1 LHRLARDP
9 LKPSRVVLLIS
20 LTAGL
25 ILFTHTF
32 GASLAHSQ
40 EQTARYRAGA
50 DLRVSLASSDPPLQ
64 QLDDLPGVLAAA
76 PVFSSTVQIWGGET
90 AQLLALDPATF
101 AQVARYP
108 SALAG
113 PGVPSLLDALQPE
126 TTSSRLPA
134 IFSSPALPDDK
145 EEGDRVVIDLAGR
158 PLAVSVRTTASSFP
172 ALSNSFVLVSLP
184 ALETRLDLDATG
196 TPGSREAWLA
206 VDPAQHRDL
215 ARQLRDRLL
224 DDAQAQLGALQRDAL
239 AQGTSGALRLNTLTL
254 ALFSLTAFA
263 LFHFFAA
270 QQRVVEFGVL
280 RAMGLSARQL
290 LALLLTE
297 GALALALGLAAGV
310 GIGYGLS
317 RVMIPYLSQALSA
330 SLSGV
335 AIEQILVDWPSVAQI
350 YALLVASYGLVLVL
364 LLLLLTRVGVHQ
376 AMRMGDE

>member
-1 LHRLARDP
+1 MPA
-9 LKPSRVVLLIS
+9 
-20 LTAGL
+20 
-25 ILFTHTF
+25 
-32 GASLAHSQ
+32 
-40 EQTARYRAGA
+40 
-50 DLRVSLASSDPPLQ
+50 
-64 QLDDLPGVLAAA
+64 
-76 PVFSSTVQIWGGET
+76 VFSS
-90 AQLLALDPATF
+90 
-101 AQVARYP
+101 
-108 SALAG
+108 S
-113 PGVPSLLDALQPE
+113 
-126 TTSSRLPA
+126 
-134 IFSSPALPDDK
+134 ALPDDK
-145 EEGDRVVIDLAGR
+145 EVGDRVVLDLAEQQLPVG
-158 PLAVSVRTTASSFP
+158 VRATASSFP
-172 ALSNSFVLVSLP
+172 ALPNSFVLVSLP
-184 ALETRLDLDATG
+184 ALETRVDLDAAQ

-206 VDPAQHRDL
+206 VDPAHHQEL
-215 ARQLRDRLL
+215 ARQLQDRLL
-224 DDAQAQLGALQRDAL
+224 DDAQAQLSALQQDAL

-254 ALFSLTAFA
+254 ALFSVTAFA

-335 AIEQILVDWPSVAQI
+335 SIEQIVMDWPSVAQL
-350 YALLVASYGLVLVL
+350 YTLLVVFYGLVLVL